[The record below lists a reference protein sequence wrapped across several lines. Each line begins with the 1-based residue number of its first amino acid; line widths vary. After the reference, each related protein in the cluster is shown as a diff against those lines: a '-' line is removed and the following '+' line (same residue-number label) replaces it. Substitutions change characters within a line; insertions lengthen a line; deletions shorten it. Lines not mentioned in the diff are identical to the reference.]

1 MYKLDLPVDY
11 KEAAAI
17 ERRRNMEEQRKSRIF
32 NSKSRTIGVDLQ
44 ALEQQINDRK
54 QQEDYEQKRANAFAA
69 DAVRNDKI
77 TQLLEK
83 RQQTDEFELNRAMN
97 EFRML
102 HQQPE
107 SRREFDLYDPDYL
120 KKDKPA
126 RVSDDDPRCGIS
138 SLQKFDGE
146 DLNSKARNKYQ
157 AEQLR
162 EWALEQQRERDQAL
176 KNQDTADR
184 LYELKMRELDQRAL
198 DLQRAE
204 EECRKAINL
213 AQADYNLALAKER
226 GEKERLHK
234 QQQLD
239 DNMTEIANHVFGD
252 VLTENP
258 AVAQSA
264 FGPHRVI
271 TDRWKGMSPSQ
282 LEDIRR
288 QQDLQRKEKERL
300 QQEKKLRDEEF
311 DRQRVAQARAATLL
325 EREHERKREELNKRM
340 ADENRRLAQEQKAH
354 KDYLDKEVYTNPPT
368 AAYYMQFNT
377 STR

>member
-32 NSKSRTIGVDLQ
+32 NAKTRTIGVDLQ
-44 ALEQQINDRK
+44 ALDQQIKDRK
-54 QQEDYEQKRANAFAA
+54 QQEDYEQKRSDAFAA

-83 RQQTDEFELNRAMN
+83 RQQQDVFELNRAVN

-102 HQQPE
+102 HQQPD
-107 SRREFDLYDPDYL
+107 SRREYDLYDPDYL

-146 DLNSKARNKYQ
+146 DLNNKARNHYQ

-162 EWALEQQRERDQAL
+162 EWALEQKREREQAEE
-176 KNQDTADR
+176 NQRRADR
-184 LYELKMRELDQRAL
+184 LYELKMRELDQRAM
-198 DLQRAE
+198 DLQKAE
-204 EECRKAINL
+204 EECRRAINS
-213 AQADYNLALAKER
+213 AQADYNLALARER
-226 GEKERLHK
+226 QEKERLHK
-234 QQQLD
+234 QQELD

-271 TDRWKGMSPSQ
+271 TDRWKGMTPQQ
-282 LEDIRR
+282 LEDIKK
-288 QQDLQRKEKERL
+288 QQELQKREKERL
-300 QQEKKLRDEEF
+300 EQEKKLRDEEF
-311 DRQRVAQARAATLL
+311 DRQRVANARAALLL
-325 EREHERKREELNKRM
+325 EREHDRKREELNKRL

-354 KDYLDKEVYTNPPT
+354 QDFLDKEVYTNPPT
-368 AAYYMQFNT
+368 ASYFMQFNT

>member
-32 NSKSRTIGVDLQ
+32 NAKSRTIGVDLQ
-44 ALEQQINDRK
+44 ALEQQIKDRK
-54 QQEDYEQKRANAFAA
+54 QQEDYEQKRSNAFAA

-83 RQQTDEFELNRAMN
+83 RQEQDEFELNRALN

-102 HQQPE
+102 HQQPD

-146 DLNSKARNKYQ
+146 DLNNKARNNYQ

-162 EWALEQQRERDQAL
+162 EWALEQQRERDQAQ
-176 KNQDTADR
+176 KNQEKADR
-184 LYELKMRELDQRAL
+184 LYELKMRELDQRAM
-198 DLQRAE
+198 DLAQAE
-204 EECRKAINL
+204 EECRRNINL
-213 AQADYNLALAKER
+213 AQADYNKALARER
-226 GEKERLHK
+226 DEKMRLHK

-239 DNMTEIANHVFGD
+239 DNTTEIANHVFGD
-252 VLTENP
+252 ILTENP

-271 TDRWKGMSPSQ
+271 TDRWKGMSPNQ
-282 LEDIRR
+282 LEDIRK
-288 QQDLQRKEKERL
+288 QQELQRTEKERL

-311 DRQRVAQARAATLL
+311 DRQRVANARAAMLL
-325 EREHERKREELNKRM
+325 EREQERKREELNRRM
-340 ADENRRLAQEQKAH
+340 ADENRRLAQEQKSH
-354 KDYLDKEVYTNPPT
+354 KDFLDKEVYTNPPN
-368 AAYYMQFNT
+368 ASYFMQFNT